1 MVHWTRSQGR
11 DREMQEMVQRDRD
24 TLLKK
29 NIKAQGYRKRKRD
42 ILTKRSEINAK
53 RKFRFMYNYVAVRY
67 TLEIY
72 LQNG

>member
-24 TLLKK
+24 TLNKK
-29 NIKAQGYRKRKRD
+29 EIKAQGYRKRNRD